1 MTNDFL
7 QDVEATK
14 AHLGVMISKEKQ
26 SGEYLLASVVQDSL
40 LYNLHHHADSSE
52 LMKLAHDAAMVSVQS
67 AAEYMYLSQFTVH
80 ESMRG
85 VMLSMVSLGGDPV
98 LTAVA
103 VATGG
108 LLGLQ
113 TVAPESGMQYANS
126 ISTGICS
133 AVDDMGID
141 RSNVQRVTQ
150 HLTQQAAGLWVA
162 Q

>member
-7 QDVEATK
+7 EDVEATK
-14 AHLGVMISKEKQ
+14 AHLAVMIAKEKL
-26 SGEYLLASVVQDSL
+26 SGEFLLASVVQDSL

-52 LMKLAHDAAMVSVQS
+52 LMRIAHDAAMVSIES
-67 AAEYMYLSQFTVH
+67 AAEHMYLSQFTVH

-108 LLGLQ
+108 LAGLKL
-113 TVAPESGMQYANS
+113 VAGDSVMSYTGS
-126 ISTGICS
+126 IASGICS
-133 AVDDMGID
+133 AVDDMGIS
-141 RSNVQRVTQ
+141 RTNVQRVTE
-150 HLTQQAAGLWVA
+150 HLTRQAALWVA